1 MPRPDTRPC
10 VAHVIDELPAHGAE
24 RLLVDVLRHRSAAFD
39 YHVVCLMRGGQLEPE
54 IRELGVPVTIL
65 GYRGK
70 YDVSLLW
77 RLVRWLRANRIA
89 VVHTHLF
96 TADTWGRSAARIA
109 GLRAIFS
116 TVHSTNQW
124 KSRLYRLVD
133 RLLARVSA
141 CVIACSEEVGK
152 VLVVRDRLPAAR
164 VRVVRNG
171 VALARFAA
179 VSGAGVRAEFGVPAG
194 RPLLALIG
202 RFHPAKGHADL
213 LAALARL
220 RQERV
225 AFHCLL
231 VGAGELQAEI
241 EADIAFRGL
250 ADAVTLTGER
260 SDIPR
265 ILAAT
270 DVLVLPSRW
279 EGLPMILL
287 EAMAMARAVVAT
299 AVGGIPDVVADGNN
313 GLIVA
318 PGSVPALTQA
328 LQRVIADAGLRAR
341 LGDSARETVR
351 RLYDVTTTVAAY
363 EALYR
368 AALGMPAAAQARSA
382 QREPH

>member
-1 MPRPDTRPC
+1 
-10 VAHVIDELPAHGAE
+10 VIDELPAHGAE
-24 RLLVDVLRHRSAAFD
+24 RLLVDVLRHRSTAFD

-54 IRELGVPVTIL
+54 IRALGIPVTVL

-96 TADTWGRSAARIA
+96 TADTWGRTAARIA

-116 TVHSTNQW
+116 TQHSTNQW

-141 CVIACSEEVGK
+141 CVIACSEEVGR
-152 VLVVRDRLPAAR
+152 VLVARDRLPAER
-164 VRVVRNG
+164 VRIVRNG
-171 VALARFAA
+171 VALSRFAA
-179 VSGAGVRAEFGVPAG
+179 VSDKGVRAEFGVPDG
-194 RPLLALIG
+194 RPLLALVG
-202 RFHPAKGHADL
+202 RLHPAKGHAEL
-213 LAALARL
+213 LAALAQL
-220 RQERV
+220 RQV
-225 AFHCLL
+225 GVSFHCLV

-241 EADIAFRGL
+241 EAEIARRGL
-250 ADAVTLTGER
+250 TDVVTLAGER
-260 SDIPR
+260 RDVPR

-287 EAMAMARAVVAT
+287 EGMAMGRAVVAT
-299 AVGGIPDVVADGNN
+299 AVGGIPDVVSDDNDG
-313 GLIVA
+313 LLVA
-318 PGSVPALTQA
+318 PGDVPALTQA
-328 LQRVIADAGLRAR
+328 LRRVIADPGLRIR
-341 LGDSARETVR
+341 LGNSARETVR
-351 RLYDVTTTVAAY
+351 RLYDVTATAAAY

-368 AALGMPAAAQARSA
+368 AALGMPAAAQACGALR
-382 QREPH
+382 RGERH